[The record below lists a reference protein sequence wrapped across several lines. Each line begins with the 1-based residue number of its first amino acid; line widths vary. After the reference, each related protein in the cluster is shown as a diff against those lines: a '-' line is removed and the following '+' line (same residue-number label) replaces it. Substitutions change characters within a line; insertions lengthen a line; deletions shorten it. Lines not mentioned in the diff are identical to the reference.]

1 MGADKKSK
9 KEKKSKKDKTEKK
22 RPVEEVEEAVE
33 VEVEA
38 PKAKKAKKEKKEKKE
53 KKSKKEKKD
62 KEEEAPVVEE
72 TPAEEVVEKAEEPA
86 KADESSLG
94 VNPDG
99 IKKCFIGNLS
109 FNIDDDQ
116 AKDFFKDCGEIEEL
130 FWCQDKDTGK
140 FYGTG
145 FVTFTTTDGARKAVA
160 KNGED
165 LLGRPIKCEYSKPR
179 PGGDKPKKQGRK
191 FEMSAK
197 PDGCTTCF
205 LGNLSYDI
213 DDDKC
218 REFFASAGEIS
229 HIRWLTD
236 RESGEFKGCGFV
248 EFSDPAS
255 VDEAVKL
262 GGKDLLGRAIR
273 IDYAA
278 PSKPKSY

>member
-86 KADESSLG
+86 ESLG

>member
-33 VEVEA
+33 VEE
-38 PKAKKAKKEKKEKKE
+38 PNAKKAKKEKKEKKE

-86 KADESSLG
+86 KADDSLG
-94 VNPDG
+94 VNPEG
-99 IKKCFIGNLS
+99 IRKCFIGNLS

-116 AKDFFKDCGEIEEL
+116 AKAFFADCGEIEEL

-248 EFSDPAS
+248 EFSDPSS